1 MKLLTQEEIDAH
13 FYATTAGG
21 LKGLAAGLLVTGA
34 IFKIGARKYPKFPK
48 NLPWSIRTAM
58 FISPPTVGITIGAE
72 EASNSFD
79 RELYSGEFDS
89 QKKLE
94 EYKQWSQLP
103 LTQKFTQGV
112 LNHKYKIIVGAWAA
126 SMYGSWV
133 FVDRDPI
140 MTKAQKIVQARMYAQ
155 GLTVMMLLGSMGLS
169 LWDEKAHPEN
179 YAKPADDDWKK
190 ILAEEESRV
199 KRESKAD
206 GVVPAERLNI
216 YKTSGSN

>member
-34 IFKIGARKYPKFPK
+34 IFKLGARKYPNFPK
-48 NLPWSIRTAM
+48 NLPWSIRTAI
-58 FISPPTVGITIGAE
+58 FITPPTVGTTIWAE

-79 RELYSGEFDS
+79 REMYSGDYDS
-89 QKKLE
+89 KKKLE
-94 EYKQWSQLP
+94 EYKAWSNLP
-103 LTQKFTQGV
+103 IQQKFTQGV

-155 GLTVMMLLGSMGLS
+155 TLTVLLLLGGMGLT
-169 LWDEKAHPEN
+169 LWDEKKHPEN
-179 YAKPADDDWKK
+179 YVKKPDDDWKK
-190 ILAEEESRV
+190 ILQEEEARV
-199 KRESKAD
+199 EREKQGNGSVPYKRVD
-206 GVVPAERLNI
+206 I
-216 YKTSGSN
+216 YKTSN